1 MSKANTG
8 QIYFHYMADPFHFEQ
23 RNRLKTFIKGLLRR
37 ERKRLDTIN
46 YIFCT
51 DAYLLRLNKTHL
63 KHNTLTDIIT
73 FEYNEVG
80 EPLLSDIYISIERV
94 KENATLFNSSFKR
107 ELQRVIFHGALHLCG
122 FKDKTPEQSQ
132 LMRRKEEEYLHKWL
146 VSRGTT

>member
-1 MSKANTG
+1 
-8 QIYFHYMADPFHFEQ
+8 MADPFHFEQ
-23 RNRLKTFIKGLLRR
+23 RNRLKTFLKGLLRR
-37 ERKRLDTIN
+37 EGKSLDTIN

-51 DAYLLRLNKTHL
+51 DEYLLSLNKTHL

-80 EPLLSDIYISIERV
+80 ESLLSDIYISIDRV

-107 ELQRVIFHGALHLCG
+107 ELHRVIFHGALHLCG